1 MISLDRTNRGIWD
14 NDIAV
19 TLERRQD
26 ARLALR
32 VPVLLFGAG
41 CEKPVRTETLNIS
54 KNGFYCATKEPFAPG
69 DRLRCLLSISAP
81 SDSTEG
87 ELYLDAEI
95 EVMRVLV
102 DALGFG
108 LGCRIGEYHIV
119 NQQAVQVPIK
129 ELMRA

>member
-1 MISLDRTNRGIWD
+1 MT
-14 NDIAV
+14 V
-19 TLERRQD
+19 ERRKD
-26 ARLALR
+26 TRLELR
-32 VPVLLFGAG
+32 IPILLFGAE
-41 CEKPVRTETLNIS
+41 CEKPVRSETLNIS
-54 KNGFYCATKEPFAPG
+54 KNGFYCATREPFVPG

-81 SDSTEG
+81 CGPMDS

-102 DALGFG
+102 DTSGFG

-119 NQQAVQVPIK
+119 NQQTVQEPIK